1 MIFFSFNRKSHYT
14 KTKNGDWSLGKQ
26 GGYQIA
32 AAFVAFAFAIVGGII
47 TGIICFLKT
56 FNPSNKLFFQTF
68 NPSNKLFFQML
79 NWPFIFFIKI
89 FSILIY
95 QVLSLYRKNSIFD
108 DYLEN
113 CVKIDHRFLTY
124 NHDNSQDRREGVGV
138 KIEKAVRDFFSILG
152 T

>member
-47 TGIICFLKT
+47 TGIICFLKI
-56 FNPSNKLFFQTF
+56 F

>member
-32 AAFVAFAFAIVGGII
+32 AAFVAFAFAIVGGVI
-47 TGIICFLKT
+47 TGIICFLK
-56 FNPSNKLFFQTF
+56 TF

-124 NHDNSQDRREGVGV
+124 NHGNSQDRREGVGV
-138 KIEKAVRDFFSILG
+138 KIEKAVRDFF
-152 T
+152 